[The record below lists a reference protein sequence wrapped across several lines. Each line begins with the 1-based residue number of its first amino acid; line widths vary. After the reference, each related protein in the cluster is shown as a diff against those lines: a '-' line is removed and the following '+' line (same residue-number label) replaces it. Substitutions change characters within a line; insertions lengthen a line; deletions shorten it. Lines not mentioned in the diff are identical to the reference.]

1 MNLRVLHLFINY
13 ETYHL
18 LPHITVAY
26 VAVYIKLGLTH
37 LSINP
42 EPSTAVACTNKDSMN
57 KNQMKAAF
65 FYWGVV
71 YYNKKCDLKSDTLKF
86 ES

>member
-26 VAVYIKLGLTH
+26 VAVYIELGLTH

-42 EPSTAVACTNKDSMN
+42 ESSTVAGTNKDSMN
-57 KNQMKAAF
+57 KNQMKAAI
-65 FYWGVV
+65 FYWGAV
-71 YYNKKCDLKSDTLKF
+71 YYNKKCDLKSETLKF